1 MSVKK
6 TNKRHSGDG
15 DVKLWIRVLSGVLG
29 GIMILGV
36 ILLVFEASVYSY
48 GAPTTSN
55 DSTPVAIDKKLGIAE
70 KEISVGLCYGDSAVQ
85 SFALASAHGFILQT
99 SSSKTLIEIP
109 DVSSLYVSIDGPLS
123 FVGNKFVNSD
133 NGVKVSSEYHIQIS
147 EYAYKTEGDKDND
160 NPAPINPIPGQSI
173 VTHSDF
179 DAKNVIGYVNELNN
193 SGIFNDTEL
202 RAFAAVSG
210 QRYYIRIGQFD
221 TEDEAQNALSLL
233 SESLIVNKAKI
244 VSSSDSAYS
253 FIDASTHKI
262 VCELDTDDERF
273 DLLAVQGD
281 LSSLDRGKYNG
292 YFSFSYES
300 KNLKT
305 IRVVNKFTIEEY
317 VSSIIR
323 YEITDKTPLQAAMAV
338 ATILRTN
345 AYNMLGRHKSDG
357 FDVCTNGHCHLYSGV
372 AVTVSENDL
381 LNEAVSATE
390 GQIICYEGR
399 PIKAL
404 YSLSA
409 GRSTAPLDSTDADK
423 YPYLNPIMTP
433 WDVSEKWEIALD
445 SSILLSII
453 KSYGYDTINAPIQ
466 SISAKSGDN
475 DSLHISEI
483 TFTDIL
489 GNSLVINDRENVR
502 ELFINCLPSTD
513 FSVRRSD
520 GDDGYLPGTFVFSGY
535 GNGSGVGLSISGAIA
550 LAEQGV
556 DYINIINKY
565 YTQTEVLY

>member
-1 MSVKK
+1 MSVMKTSKK
-6 TNKRHSGDG
+6 RSVDG

-48 GAPTTSN
+48 GAPTTSG
-55 DSTPVAIDKKLGIAE
+55 DSNAVAVNKKLGIAE
-70 KEISVGLCYGDSAVQ
+70 KEISVGLCYGDFAVQ
-85 SFALASAHGFILQT
+85 SFALASAQGFRLQT

-109 DVSSLYVSIDGPLS
+109 DVSSVYVSVDGPLS
-123 FVGNKFVNSD
+123 FVGNKFVSSGD
-133 NGVKVSSEYHIQIS
+133 GVKVASEYHIQIS
-147 EYAYKTEGDKDND
+147 EYAYKTEGDKDKD

-202 RAFAAVSG
+202 RAFPAISG
-210 QRYYIRIGQFD
+210 QHYYIRIGQFD
-221 TEDEAQNALSLL
+221 TEDEAQSALSFL
-233 SESLIVNKAKI
+233 SENLIVNKAKI
-244 VSSSDSAYS
+244 VSSRDGGYS
-253 FIDASTHKI
+253 FIDASTHKV
-262 VCELDTDDERF
+262 VCELDTDDEKF

-281 LSSLDRGKYNG
+281 LSSPDRGKYNG

-305 IRVVNKFTIEEY
+305 IKVVNKFTIEEY

-372 AVTVSENDL
+372 TTTFSENDPL
-381 LNEAVSATE
+381 SEAVSATK

-409 GRSTAPLDSTDADK
+409 GRSTAPLSSTDADK
-423 YPYLNPIMTP
+423 YPYLCSIKTP
-433 WDVSEKWEIALD
+433 WDLSEKWETALD
-445 SSILLSII
+445 SNTLLSII
-453 KSYGYDTINAPIQ
+453 NSYGYDTINAPIQ
-466 SISAKSGDN
+466 SITTSSDD

-483 TFTDIL
+483 TFTDVL
-489 GNSLVINDRENVR
+489 GNSVTINDCENVR
-502 ELFINCLPSTD
+502 ELFINYLPSTD

-520 GDDGYLPGTFVFSGY
+520 GDDGNLPGVFVFSGY

-550 LAEQGV
+550 LAEQGI
-556 DYINIINKY
+556 DYINIINEY